1 MRTRGLPAGS
11 ILPSMTSAP
20 KTFGEMMQPV
30 LESRDLDPATAEAL
44 MGYLMGGDATDAQ
57 IGAMLAAY
65 RVKGANTRELAAFAR
80 VLREKSL
87 QVAHDIPNL
96 VDTCGTGGGIPSFN
110 LSTAA
115 AIVAASAGAK
125 IAKHGNR
132 AVTSTCG
139 SADVLEAAGIK
150 FGGDPEQLGHQL
162 ATLGIVFLFAPS
174 HHPAMKHVGGARKQL
189 GFRTVFNQLGPL
201 ANPAGAKRQLIGVYE
216 VAIMRSM
223 GEALKELGAERALI
237 VRGTDGLDEISPCAP
252 TEFVRL
258 EDGYV
263 SVGTFTPA
271 DFGLEPID
279 ASALVPGKDLVAS
292 ARILEEAVTD
302 ADSPRC
308 AAILPNAAAAL
319 WLAGVA
325 QDLAEGAAFA
335 RNAVRNGDARSLFLR
350 LRADAL

>member
-1 MRTRGLPAGS
+1 
-11 ILPSMTSAP
+11 MTFA
-20 KTFGEMMQPV
+20 ELMQPI
-30 LESRDLDPATAEAL
+30 LESKDLAPSTAEDL
-44 MGYLMGGDATDAQ
+44 MRYLMSGDATDAQ

-65 RVKGANTRELAAFAR
+65 RLKGANTRELAAFAR
-80 VLREKSL
+80 VLRGKSL
-87 QVAHDIPNL
+87 QVQHDIPNL

-132 AVTSTCG
+132 AVTSACG

-162 ATLGIVFLFAPS
+162 ETAGIIFLFAPS
-174 HHPAMKHVGGARKQL
+174 HHPAMKHVGSARKQL

-201 ANPAGAKRQLIGVYE
+201 ANPAGAQRQLIGVYE
-216 VAIMRSM
+216 LAIMRSM

-252 TEFVRL
+252 TEYVKL
-258 EDGYV
+258 ENDYV
-263 SVGTFTPA
+263 SVGTFSPK
-271 DFGLEPID
+271 DFGLEPVD
-279 ASALVPGKDLVAS
+279 PAALAPGQSLHESAQ
-292 ARILEEAVTD
+292 ILEEAITKPN
-302 ADSPRC
+302 SPRS

-319 WLAGVA
+319 WLGGIS
-325 QDLAEGAAFA
+325 DTLTEGAERA
-335 RNAVRNGDARSLFLR
+335 RAAVETGAAADLFQR
-350 LRADAL
+350 LRADSL